1 MNSMEFDCSAKTC
14 TVVFIGG
21 DAPEPEEAKPFFEQ
35 IKGID
40 SVIAAD
46 SGLDTLRKYHSF
58 FENSGLDFSP
68 DYVIGDMDS
77 LLNRELLDKFSG
89 AKKEFYSRDKDFTD
103 TELALMKAHS
113 LYAKGESFIVLV
125 GGNGGRAD
133 HFIGILDTFSFDY
146 RADCWLLDSGGT
158 AEPCGKI
165 LPRLHTPTHSDSD
178 RSVYMKP
185 KPLPPS
191 PAPKHPPSLS
201 LSRPLPHRPQVHHA
215 TGPGIRGVG
224 KMHPQDQG
232 SSGKSRLRD
241 GRQWLETS
249 WWL

>member
-1 MNSMEFDCSAKTC
+1 MEFDCSAKTY

-89 AKKEFYSRDKDFTD
+89 AKKEFYPRDKDFTD

-146 RADCWLLDSGGT
+146 RADCWLCGLQAVFFLGQGMGLKSFGLKKSQYVSVARTSSSFEGGNIVTSGL
-158 AEPCGKI
+158 EW
-165 LPRLHTPTHSDSD
+165 
-178 RSVYMKP
+178 KP
-185 KPLPPS
+185 DAGRK
-191 PAPKHPPSLS
+191 KGMPSLS
-201 LSRPLPHRPQVHHA
+201 NRIHDEKEGTASFYAKEGDFLVFLPLDAGFDFCRNSCF
-215 TGPGIRGVG
+215 
-224 KMHPQDQG
+224 D
-232 SSGKSRLRD
+232 
-241 GRQWLETS
+241 
-249 WWL
+249 